1 MLIRVHPPMTV
12 LYVCRQTTLQESRE
26 LTASALRELYSYVA
40 DLDLLICGPQY
51 RFFYGMD
58 GQPDSPLKMEIALP
72 VQGQIPT
79 TLLPFFKQIP
89 PFNCLCSRYEG
100 PWEGLITEYSEM
112 LDYVAFNDLEMT
124 DLYVETLL
132 HIDYA
137 APACQLTEIQIGL
150 APTVRAPRTVR
161 SSRPIG
167 QTTERSEGCERAF
180 NCVKGEVL

>member
-1 MLIRVHPPMTV
+1 MTV
-12 LYVCRQTTLQESRE
+12 LYVSRQTTLRESRD

-58 GQPDSPLKMEIALP
+58 GRPESPVTMEIALP

-89 PFNCLCSRYEG
+89 PFNCLCTRYEG
-100 PWEGLITEYSEM
+100 PWEGLMTEYAEM
-112 LDYVAFNDLEMT
+112 LDYIAYNDLEMT
-124 DLYVETLL
+124 DVYVETLL

-150 APTVRAPRTVR
+150 TPAVRMPKTVRPRARVG
-161 SSRPIG
+161 I
-167 QTTERSEGCERAF
+167 C
-180 NCVKGEVL
+180 

>member
-12 LYVCRQTTLQESRE
+12 LYVSRPTTLQESKD
-26 LTASALRELYSYVA
+26 LTANALRELYALVA

-58 GQPDSPLKMEIALP
+58 GQRDTPVTMEIALP

-79 TLLPFFKQIP
+79 TLLSYFKPIP

-100 PWEGLITEYSEM
+100 PWEGLAGQYSEM
-112 LDYVAFNDLEMT
+112 LDYIAYNDLEMT
-124 DLYVETLL
+124 DIYVETLL
-132 HIDYA
+132 HIDYS

-150 APTVRAPRTVR
+150 CPTARVPKAIRQRTRA
-161 SSRPIG
+161 
-167 QTTERSEGCERAF
+167 ELC
-180 NCVKGEVL
+180 

>member
-12 LYVCRQTTLQESRE
+12 LYVRHPTTLRESRE
-26 LTASALRELYSYVA
+26 LTANALRELYTYVA
-40 DLDLLICGPQY
+40 DLGLLICGPQY
-51 RFFYGMD
+51 RIFYGMD
-58 GQPDSPLKMEIALP
+58 GQPDSPVTMEIALP

-100 PWEGLITEYSEM
+100 PWEGLMSEYSEM
-112 LDYVAFNDLEMT
+112 LDYIAFNDLEMT

-132 HIDYA
+132 HVDYA

-161 SSRPIG
+161 
-167 QTTERSEGCERAF
+167 TRAF
-180 NCVKGEVL
+180 VGVC

>member
-12 LYVCRQTTLQESRE
+12 LYVSRSTTLRESRE
-26 LTASALRELYSYVA
+26 LTANALRELYTYVA
-40 DLDLLICGPQY
+40 DLGLLICGPQY

-58 GQPDSPLKMEIALP
+58 GQPDSPVIMEIALP

-100 PWEGLITEYSEM
+100 PWEGLMTEYSEM
-112 LDYVAFNDLEMT
+112 LDYIAFNDLEMT

-132 HIDYA
+132 HVDYA

-150 APTVRAPRTVR
+150 SPSVRAPKMVR
-161 SSRPIG
+161 P
-167 QTTERSEGCERAF
+167 RARVEI
-180 NCVKGEVL
+180 C

>member
-12 LYVCRQTTLQESRE
+12 LYVTRSTTFRESRE
-26 LTASALRELYSYVA
+26 LTANALRELYTYVA

-51 RFFYGMD
+51 RFFHGMD
-58 GQPDSPLKMEIALP
+58 GQPDSPLTMEIALP

-79 TLLPFFKQIP
+79 TLLPFFKQVQ

-100 PWEGLITEYSEM
+100 PWEGLMTEYSGM
-112 LDYVAFNDLEMT
+112 LDYIAYNDLEMT
-124 DLYVETLL
+124 GVYVETLL

-150 APTVRAPRTVR
+150 TPAVRTPKTIRSRVR
-161 SSRPIG
+161 
-167 QTTERSEGCERAF
+167 EGIC
-180 NCVKGEVL
+180 

>member
-12 LYVCRQTTLQESRE
+12 LYVSRQTTLRESRE
-26 LTASALRELYSYVA
+26 LTANALRELYPYVA

-58 GQPDSPLKMEIALP
+58 GQPDSPVTMEIALP

-100 PWEGLITEYSEM
+100 PWEGLMTEYSEM
-112 LDYVAFNDLEMT
+112 VDYIAFNELEMT

-132 HIDYA
+132 HVDIA

-150 APTVRAPRTVR
+150 APTVRTPKTVR
-161 SSRPIG
+161 P
-167 QTTERSEGCERAF
+167 RAF
-180 NCVKGEVL
+180 VGVC

>member
-12 LYVCRQTTLQESRE
+12 LYVSRQTTLQESRD
-26 LTASALRELYSYVA
+26 LTANALRELYPYVA

-58 GQPDSPLKMEIALP
+58 GQPDSPVTMEIALP

-89 PFNCLCSRYEG
+89 PFNCLSSRYEG
-100 PWEGLITEYSEM
+100 SWDGLMTEYSEM
-112 LDYVAFNDLEMT
+112 LDYIAFNDLEMI

-132 HIDYA
+132 HVDYA

-150 APTVRAPRTVR
+150 CPAARVPKAGRPRARVG
-161 SSRPIG
+161 I
-167 QTTERSEGCERAF
+167 C
-180 NCVKGEVL
+180 

>member
-12 LYVCRQTTLQESRE
+12 LYVRHPTTLRESRE
-26 LTASALRELYSYVA
+26 LTANALRELYTYVA
-40 DLDLLICGPQY
+40 DLGLLICGPQY
-51 RFFYGMD
+51 RIFYGMD
-58 GQPDSPLKMEIALP
+58 GQPDSPVTLEIALP

-100 PWEGLITEYSEM
+100 PWEGLMAEYSEM
-112 LDYVAFNDLEMT
+112 VDYIAFNDLEMT

-132 HIDYA
+132 HVDYA

-161 SSRPIG
+161 SPRPKG
-167 QTTERSEGCERAF
+167 QTLV
-180 NCVKGEVL
+180 NCG